1 MCCVE
6 IGNNDNIGLFKKLW
20 VECHYNEL
28 HAVDGEA

>member
-20 VECHYNEL
+20 VVNYD
-28 HAVDGEA
+28 ARKYFKR